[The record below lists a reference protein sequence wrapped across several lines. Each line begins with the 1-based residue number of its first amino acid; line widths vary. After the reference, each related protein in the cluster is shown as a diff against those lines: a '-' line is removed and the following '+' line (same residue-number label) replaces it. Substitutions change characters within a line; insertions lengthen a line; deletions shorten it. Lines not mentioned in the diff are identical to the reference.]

1 MITTSDGSVRSVSVV
16 VPARNEARNI
26 GWVLDRLPD
35 LVDEVVLVDGSSV
48 DETIAVARSH
58 RPDVV
63 VARQARRG
71 KGNALAL
78 GFEVATGD
86 LIVMIDADGSMDPQE
101 IAEFLAPLAAGADY
115 AKGSRF
121 RKGGGSDDI
130 TTLRRAGN
138 WALNALTNV
147 LFRSRYSDLCYG
159 YNAFT
164 RECVASFDL
173 PSATVPGEAQWGTD
187 SRSRQ

>member
-164 RECVASFDL
+164 RECVACL
-173 PSATVPGEAQWGTD
+173 RPPVGNGA
-187 SRSRQ
+187 R